1 MKLHEQRT
9 LQTHRH
15 AMFALDVSQ
24 INWRTTVAHLPT
36 EDRAVVLLVQD
47 RHKTVVRLSSGGGC
61 SVRAHRKLGAG
72 ARRRSI
78 VRTLARL
85 TRSRG
90 AKRGANSGRYQATP
104 GHV

>member
-1 MKLHEQRT
+1 MKAANILIWLHS
-9 LQTHRH
+9 
-15 AMFALDVSQ
+15 ALHVSQ
-24 INWRTTVAHLPT
+24 ISWRTTGTHLPA

-61 SVRAHRKLGAG
+61 SARAHHKPGAG

-85 TRSRG
+85 MRSRG
-90 AKRGANSGRYQATP
+90 AKWGANGGRYQATP